1 MESLL
6 RIGFFVVAL
15 SMMVVRTRWARRA
28 QVMEPGARDVGEGAW
43 VLPLRVL
50 FLPVWVGTLGLYL
63 FRPEVLAPVTL
74 TVPMALRVLGL
85 AVAAAGV
92 GLLAWV
98 HQSLGVWFSH
108 RLRIREGHALIMVG
122 PYKTV
127 RHPMYTAFLMIS
139 GGLFLSSAL
148 LPIGVVVLGGV
159 IAVVWFRTPREER
172 MLTEAFGD
180 EYRRYVARTGAL
192 LPKLG

>member
-1 MESLL
+1 METLL

-15 SMMVVRTRWARRA
+15 AMMVVRVRWAQRA
-28 QVMEPGARDVGEGAW
+28 EVMAPGVKDVGEGAW
-43 VLPLRVL
+43 LLPIRVL
-50 FLPVWVGTLGLYL
+50 FLPVWLGTLGLYL
-63 FRPEVLAPVTL
+63 LRPELLAPVTL
-74 TVPMALRVLGL
+74 TLPVGLRWVGL

-139 GGLFLSSAL
+139 GGLFLASAL

-159 IAVVWFRTPREER
+159 IAVIWSRTPREEQL
-172 MLTEAFGD
+172 LTEAFGD

-192 LPKLG
+192 FPKLR

>member
-1 MESLL
+1 METLL

-15 SMMVVRTRWARRA
+15 SMMVVRMSWARRA
-28 QVMEPGARDVGEGAW
+28 KVMEPGARDVGEGAW
-43 VLPLRVL
+43 VLPLRAL
-50 FLPVWVGTLGLYL
+50 FLPVWGGTLGLYL
-63 FRPEVLAPVTL
+63 FRPELLAPVTL
-74 TVPMALRVLGL
+74 TVPLALRWAGL

-139 GGLFLSSAL
+139 GGLFLASAL

-159 IAVVWFRTPREER
+159 IAVVWFRTPKEER

-192 LPKLG
+192 FPKLS